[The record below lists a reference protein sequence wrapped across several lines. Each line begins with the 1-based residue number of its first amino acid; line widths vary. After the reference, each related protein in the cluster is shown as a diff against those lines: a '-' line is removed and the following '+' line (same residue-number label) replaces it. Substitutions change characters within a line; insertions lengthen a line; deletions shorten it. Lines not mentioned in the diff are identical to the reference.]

1 MNVIKSSTKESIQA
15 AILKQCVDVYLP
27 FLTEAINHAT
37 TENFFSRPIKKVRT
51 SLFQNFKRT
60 SIPLF
65 KKEDLLQKA
74 NYRPVSLL
82 PHVSKA
88 FERTIL

>member
-1 MNVIKSSTKESIQA
+1 MKSSTKESIPA

-51 SLFQNFKRT
+51 SKELQFHYLKKR
-60 SIPLF
+60 IL
-65 KKEDLLQKA
+65 
-74 NYRPVSLL
+74 YRRRIIGP
-82 PHVSKA
+82 
-88 FERTIL
+88 